1 MARYVNNRVL
11 CNLVLKAN
19 KVCPFGISLF
29 QRKLKRG
36 GTRLSPPLDPSLI
49 YPLHLLSH
57 LSRRALNKENKTR
70 LAIIKV
76 MIPVALVICKCVED
90 FNSGQPNTYSASGE
104 VEDLHPGPPR

>member
-57 LSRRALNKENKTR
+57 LSRRALNKENKTS
-70 LAIIKV
+70 LATIKV
-76 MIPVALVICKCVED
+76 MIPVALV
-90 FNSGQPNTYSASGE
+90 NSGQPNTYSASGE
-104 VEDLHPGPPR
+104 VEELHPGPPH